1 MAAGLDRGGGPDD
14 LTSARPGP
22 GPRADTDTDT
32 TRTAR
37 RAGASS
43 SVTLTAPPREASLF
57 LGNTRPFVGR
67 CCYICTP
74 QSWGLLFHNYLTL
87 LGFRN
92 AILVTETHTRYRGWL
107 ARRLSYFL
115 FIRGRTVYPGD
126 ICDLEE
132 KIINSTR
139 VQKAIQGSLSNRPS
153 PDHKSIQEVK
163 KKVQRIMDQIRA
175 VISPLL
181 LRSQIPAGPPPGYLH
196 LVLSQCEGPYLT
208 GGEDIRLPLLRSLL
222 RRLGGIFIPQ
232 MAKGAK
238 SSYTEDLNQA
248 VLTSYIEE
256 LLRGQE
262 NLQLYLEEAVP
273 RSVRPSLTGM
283 VWLTCVFKAFQSKVI
298 PDAALVP
305 VGISYD
311 RIIEGGCLEQTDPDS
326 ISLWAALCWMLGFV
340 RRRYGCVRVDFG
352 QPFSLKDYIENEGI
366 RLRSSTL
373 PLRELLLPC
382 MFGSSS
388 DAVYY
393 ERSQDWILTGEGLPQ
408 LDRRQQQLV
417 TGLGRHL
424 LYTATSCSAIM
435 STTIMASLLL
445 QKHRQGTLL
454 SVLARDFQWLTEEVL
469 ARHFDVGFSGQLR
482 DVVLHALYLLRD
494 CVTLRNFPLNDLL
507 VTPKPTRRAV
517 RELSVYSRGIL
528 PVFIY
533 EAVAACALNSLLRQ
547 VANCVTDWESNIEVA
562 ISQEEITFKSIQLC
576 HLLPSEILLLPP
588 CRSTYQFA
596 QEAVDKLAYCE
607 ILVMEE
613 NENKRP
619 ACDMWNRRFSKELS
633 WKVTEDSDDSDSDCE
648 AEFSQRYFKLGQ
660 SSESHECFLF
670 LCALLEPVI
679 KAYGRAMCFLQRLD
693 SPKPE
698 SEFVLELQQYL
709 ETQAEERGAYESA
722 TLDLAHSAVR
732 TFKEVGVLREE
743 PGVTGPVLAFSDIFL
758 QPENRQ
764 TLQDYIQQ
772 FSC

>member
-1 MAAGLDRGGGPDD
+1 MLRKARAQYGGPFIFVPVHKSRLDR
-14 LTSARPGP
+14 LLVIFILFCH
-22 GPRADTDTDT
+22 
-32 TRTAR
+32 
-37 RAGASS
+37 
-43 SVTLTAPPREASLF
+43 SV
-57 LGNTRPFVGR
+57 
-67 CCYICTP
+67 
-74 QSWGLLFHNYLTL
+74 
-87 LGFRN
+87 
-92 AILVTETHTRYRGWL
+92 
-107 ARRLSYFL
+107 
-115 FIRGRTVYPGD
+115 
-126 ICDLEE
+126 
-132 KIINSTR
+132 R
-139 VQKAIQGSLSNRPS
+139 V
-153 PDHKSIQEVK
+153 
-163 KKVQRIMDQIRA
+163 
-175 VISPLL
+175 
-181 LRSQIPAGPPPGYLH
+181 
-196 LVLSQCEGPYLT
+196 PYLT

-533 EAVAACALNSLLRQ
+533 EAVAGE
-547 VANCVTDWESNIEVA
+547 W
-562 ISQEEITFKSIQLC
+562 
-576 HLLPSEILLLPP
+576 LLL
-588 CRSTYQFA
+588 
-596 QEAVDKLAYCE
+596 
-607 ILVMEE
+607 
-613 NENKRP
+613 
-619 ACDMWNRRFSKELS
+619 
-633 WKVTEDSDDSDSDCE
+633 
-648 AEFSQRYFKLGQ
+648 
-660 SSESHECFLF
+660 
-670 LCALLEPVI
+670 LLI
-679 KAYGRAMCFLQRLD
+679 
-693 SPKPE
+693 
-698 SEFVLELQQYL
+698 
-709 ETQAEERGAYESA
+709 
-722 TLDLAHSAVR
+722 
-732 TFKEVGVLREE
+732 
-743 PGVTGPVLAFSDIFL
+743 
-758 QPENRQ
+758 
-764 TLQDYIQQ
+764 
-772 FSC
+772 